1 MLSNKNRVRNPWTDT
16 LARLEDERVMLQ
28 RIAAGVPL
36 ADVLLYVL
44 HAVEAQSSVA
54 LRTAIAFVD
63 ESGKHLVHGAAPSF
77 SESYRQ
83 AVKGVPIGPH
93 MASWGAAAYFGTAV
107 YANDVMTDPNWSEW
121 REFAIEQGIRAC
133 WSTPIKGT
141 DGQVLGV
148 FSSYY
153 ATTRLPS
160 PQDID
165 ATALVTRTAA
175 LAIERSQYDREL
187 EKRVELAIAERDRIW
202 RLSPELLAVVNA
214 EGRYVSVNPAVWDI
228 LGWTPEQFLAMPL
241 ADLVHPDDYR
251 ATAQVLLPAAEGA
264 HEARHL
270 ENRMKHSSG
279 SYSWITWTISR
290 SEGDLY
296 MAGRDDTDLRVQA
309 EALRHTEDAL
319 RQSQK
324 MEAVGQLTG
333 GIAHDFNNMLQS
345 ISGALYLIRRKLATG
360 NLEAAE
366 RFIDTATESTERA
379 ARLTQRLLAFARRQ
393 PIAPVPLC
401 PVRVLQSMEDLFRRY
416 IGERVQLILHT
427 DPVSWPVCCDANQL
441 ENALLNM
448 VINARDAMPDGGQ
461 LTLQAT
467 NRVLDQ
473 ASLLQNAELTPGD
486 FVEICVSDT
495 GCGMPDD
502 IKNRAFEPF
511 FTTKALGEGSGLGLS
526 MIYGFAQQAGGLVG
540 LDSIVGQGTRVRL
553 YLPRYEGAMPPVE
566 SETPSVPVSVDE
578 SLQPAVV
585 ALVEDD
591 AAVRQM
597 VSEALTQLRLNV
609 LVAADGIEGRT
620 LMNQTEHIDLL
631 LTDVGLPGLNGR
643 ELADEARQ
651 VHPDI
656 KVLFMT
662 GYAQSAAAAQGFLDT
677 GMELIV
683 KPFKLEALLERVRRI
698 LLI

>member
-1 MLSNKNRVRNPWTDT
+1 MLSNKERVRNPWTDT

-44 HAVEAQSSVA
+44 HAVEAQSSVP

-63 ESGKHLVHGAAPSF
+63 EGKKCLVHGAAPSF
-77 SESYRQ
+77 SESYRR
-83 AVKGVPIGPH
+83 AINGVPIGPNVG
-93 MASWGAAAYFGTAV
+93 SWGAAAYFGTAV
-107 YANDVMTDPNWSEW
+107 YVNDVMTDPNWVDW
-121 REFAIEQGIRAC
+121 REFAVEQGIRAC

-148 FSSYY
+148 FSNYY

-165 ATALVTRTAA
+165 AIALVTRTAA
-175 LAIERSQYDREL
+175 LAIERWQYDREL

-214 EGRYVSVNPAVWDI
+214 EGRYVSVNPAVKEI
-228 LGWTPEQFLAMPL
+228 LGWTPEEFLSMSL
-241 ADLVHPDDYR
+241 ADQVHPEDY
-251 ATAQVLLPAAEGA
+251 AISVQAFVPTGQGGV
-264 HEARHL
+264 RHL
-270 ENRMKHSSG
+270 ENRMRHRNG
-279 SYSWITWTISR
+279 TYSWITWSISR
-290 SEGDLY
+290 SEGDVYL
-296 MAGRDDTDLRVQA
+296 AGRDDTDLRAQA
-309 EALRHTEDAL
+309 EALRQAEEAL

-345 ISGALYLIRRKLATG
+345 ISGALYLIRRKLAAG
-360 NLEAAE
+360 DAASAE
-366 RFIDTATESTERA
+366 RFIDTAMESTERA

-416 IGERVQLILHT
+416 TGEHVKLVVHSEQ
-427 DPVSWPVCCDANQL
+427 VSWPVSCDANQL

-461 LTLQAT
+461 LDLRAT
-467 NRVLDQ
+467 NTQLDAAALRQ
-473 ASLLQNAELTPGD
+473 YPHVKPGD
-486 FVEICVSDT
+486 FVEITVSDT
-495 GCGMPDD
+495 GCGMSEEVMS
-502 IKNRAFEPF
+502 RAFEPF
-511 FTTKALGEGSGLGLS
+511 FTTKAIGEGSGLGLS
-526 MIYGFAQQAGGLVG
+526 MIYGFAQQAGGLVCLESKEG
-540 LDSIVGQGTRVRL
+540 EGTRVRL
-553 YLPRYEGAMPPVE
+553 FLPRYVG
-566 SETPSVPVSVDE
+566 SVPPMETDARLLPSITEE
-578 SLQPAVV
+578 SLPNFVV

-597 VSEALTQLRLNV
+597 VSETLKQLRLEV
-609 LVAADGIEGRT
+609 LTASDGLSGRE
-620 LMNQTEHIDLL
+620 LVGEARRIDLL

-643 ELADEARQ
+643 ELADAARRT
-651 VHPDI
+651 HPNL

-662 GYAQSAAAAQGFLDT
+662 GYAQNAIAGEGFLSE

-683 KPFKLEALLERVRRI
+683 KPFRLEVLIERVRRI
-698 LLI
+698 LAI